1 MDNQQTLALNLEISA
16 ADASTEELDSLARG
30 LLNELRDLDLESVEL
45 GRGEAAPEGTKAVDP
60 VTIGSIAV
68 VVLPGLLPKLVEFI
82 QAWALRGQGRTVKF
96 KGKIGG
102 QTIQFEG
109 SSDELQ
115 KLIAALS
122 QSKTQSV

>member
-1 MDNQQTLALNLEISA
+1 LALNLEVSA
-16 ADASTEELDSLARG
+16 ADVSADELDLLARG
-30 LLNELRDLDLESVEL
+30 LLNELRDLDLESAEL
-45 GRGEAAPEGTKAVDP
+45 ARGEAAPEGTKAVDP

-82 QAWALRGQGRTVKF
+82 QAWALRGQGRTVKL

-109 SSDELQ
+109 TSGELQ
-115 KLIAALS
+115 KLIAALL
-122 QSKTQSV
+122 QPKTQSV

>member
-1 MDNQQTLALNLEISA
+1 MDNQQTLTLNLDVSA
-16 ADASTEELDSLARG
+16 ADVSAEDLDSLARE
-30 LLNELRDLDLESVEL
+30 LLNELRDLDLESAEL
-45 GRGEAAPEGTKAVDP
+45 VRGDVAPDGTKAVDP

-102 QTIQFEG
+102 QIIQFEG
-109 SSDELQ
+109 SSDDLQ

-122 QSKTQSV
+122 QSKTQSI